1 VPGCARPGPRARTTG
16 PWPRRPRP
24 LRRGRSP
31 ARCWR
36 PGRPPAG
43 PGRGRPGGVEVGL
56 DPLEAGAGTGDQP
69 GSRPGGPDLG
79 GRLAAEDVDGQPA
92 RGVQVGTGPLGPEG
106 PGQPVGR
113 GRRIRAT
120 GARARGAATAA
131 GATSSAATASSRPRT
146 SSRMWPP
153 GRERRDGDI
162 APPPGVPSGRGSDT
176 GRGDTCRPGQA
187 TGGAQDGPD
196 GTTRHKPYFLE
207 NAYKTIE
214 TRCQDSRR
222 VPATAQARA
231 TSAMEPSPA
240 TGRRPRSSSRR
251 AARPGSSSDMA

>member
-1 VPGCARPGPRARTTG
+1 MPGCARPGPRARTTG

-56 DPLEAGAGTGDQP
+56 DPLEAGAGAGDQP

-79 GRLAAEDVDGQPA
+79 GRLAAEDVDAQPA

-131 GATSSAATASSRPRT
+131 GATSRAATASSRPRT

-176 GRGDTCRPGQA
+176 GRGTRAVPVGDRGPKT
-187 TGGAQDGPD
+187 GPD
-196 GTTRHKPYFLE
+196 GTTRHKTYFLE
-207 NAYKTIE
+207 NAYKAIE
-214 TRCQDSRR
+214 TRCQDRRR
-222 VPATAQARA
+222 VPAAAQARA
-231 TSAMEPSPA
+231 TSGMEPSPA
-240 TGRRPRSSSRR
+240 VASRLRSSSRK
-251 AARPGSSSDMA
+251 AARRDSSSDMA